1 MGLYNQN
8 GSHTGMLARRLLIAS
23 TIAIVST
30 AAQAASCEQNFTA
43 SGVPL
48 VTAVSYKT
56 WQEFPKLKVDV
67 ALKRIAQEMA
77 AQGFSGVR
85 INKQLS
91 SVDAHQETTG
101 SGRIQTLRA
110 VARARGNS
118 TRIDAVFNI
127 QARQVTDKNIVRA
140 GLCDIVRAAA
150 R

>member
-1 MGLYNQN
+1 
-8 GSHTGMLARRLLIAS
+8 MLARLLLIAS
-23 TIAIVST
+23 TIAITSAT
-30 AAQAASCEQNFTA
+30 AHAASCEQNFKV

-101 SGRIQTLRA
+101 SGRVQTLRA
-110 VARARGNS
+110 VARARGAG
-118 TRIDAVFNI
+118 TRVDAVFNI

-150 R
+150 K